1 MLNNDFVKSNVQL
14 KVNTSSSSLLLLL
27 LLLDGVKVSLF
38 PQKWYPV
45 FEMTLS

>member
-14 KVNTSSSSLLLLL
+14 KVNTSSSLLLLL

-45 FEMTLS
+45 FETTLS